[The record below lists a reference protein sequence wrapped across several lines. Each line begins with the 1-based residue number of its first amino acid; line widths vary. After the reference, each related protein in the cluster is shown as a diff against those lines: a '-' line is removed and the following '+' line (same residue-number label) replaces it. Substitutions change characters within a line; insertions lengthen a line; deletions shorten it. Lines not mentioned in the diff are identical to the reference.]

1 MDEKSL
7 IRIFLSFT
15 VMLASWSV
23 DGHQPVLNSE
33 SRTAKSPYII
43 EEPEIS
49 KAIFSEL
56 MGESHYYRIESDSR
70 FEFYVGIT
78 VPKIDN
84 CPISKNDPTAHAE
97 IEVLRKA
104 GKKLLNYRLPKT
116 TLYVTLEPC
125 TMCLGAMIHAR
136 IERVVFGASDPK
148 SGVCGSTIDLS
159 SESIF
164 NHQISVSGGVLEH
177 ECKNI
182 LQSFFKLRRK

>member
-1 MDEKSL
+1 MSEDEKWMKIAIDEAHLAMDENEIPVGAVLVQNNKL
-7 IRIFLSFT
+7 I
-15 VMLASWSV
+15 A
-23 DGHQPVLNSE
+23 Q
-33 SRTAKSPYII
+33 
-43 EEPEIS
+43 
-49 KAIFSEL
+49 
-56 MGESHYYRIESDSR
+56 SH
-70 FEFYVGIT
+70 
-78 VPKIDN
+78 N
-84 CPISKNDPTAHAE
+84 LPIKNNDPTAHAE

-159 SESIF
+159 SKSIF

>member
-1 MDEKSL
+1 MIEDEKWMQCA
-7 IRIFLSFT
+7 ITEANIAKDKGE
-15 VMLASWSV
+15 V
-23 DGHQPVLNSE
+23 PVGAIIIQNNQII
-33 SRTAKSPYII
+33 AK
-43 EEPEIS
+43 
-49 KAIFSEL
+49 A
-56 MGESHYYRIESDSR
+56 H
-70 FEFYVGIT
+70 
-78 VPKIDN
+78 N
-84 CPISKNDPTAHAE
+84 CPILKNDPTAHAE

-104 GKKLLNYRLPKT
+104 GEKLQNYRLAKT

-125 TMCLGAMIHAR
+125 AMCLGAMIHAR

>member
-1 MDEKSL
+1 MNKDEQWMKIALIEAKLAMDENEVPVGAILVQENIL
-7 IRIFLSFT
+7 I
-15 VMLASWSV
+15 AQA
-23 DGHQPVLNSE
+23 HNQPI
-33 SRTAKSPYII
+33 K
-43 EEPEIS
+43 
-49 KAIFSEL
+49 
-56 MGESHYYRIESDSR
+56 
-70 FEFYVGIT
+70 
-78 VPKIDN
+78 
-84 CPISKNDPTAHAE
+84 KNDPTAHAE

-104 GKKLLNYRLPKT
+104 GKKLQNYRLAKT

-125 TMCLGAMIHAR
+125 AMCLGAMIHAR

>member
-1 MDEKSL
+1 MTRDEQWMKIALIEAKLAMDENEVPVGAILVQENNL
-7 IRIFLSFT
+7 I
-15 VMLASWSV
+15 AQA
-23 DGHQPVLNSE
+23 HNQPIKN
-33 SRTAKSPYII
+33 
-43 EEPEIS
+43 
-49 KAIFSEL
+49 
-56 MGESHYYRIESDSR
+56 
-70 FEFYVGIT
+70 
-78 VPKIDN
+78 
-84 CPISKNDPTAHAE
+84 NDPTAHAE

-104 GKKLLNYRLPKT
+104 GAKLHNYRLAKT

-136 IERVVFGASDPK
+136 VERVVFGASDPK

-164 NHQISVSGGVLEH
+164 NHQISVSGGVLEI

>member
-1 MDEKSL
+1 MIEDEKW
-7 IRIFLSFT
+7 
-15 VMLASWSV
+15 MQYA
-23 DGHQPVLNSE
+23 
-33 SRTAKSPYII
+33 II
-43 EEPEIS
+43 EANIAKDKGEVPVGSIIVQNNQVIA
-49 KAIFSEL
+49 KAHNS
-56 MGESHYYRIESDSR
+56 
-70 FEFYVGIT
+70 
-78 VPKIDN
+78 
-84 CPISKNDPTAHAE
+84 PISKSDPTAHAE

-104 GKKLLNYRLPKT
+104 GAKLHNYRLPKT

-125 TMCLGAMIHAR
+125 AMCLGAMIHAR
-136 IERVVFGASDPK
+136 IEKVVFGASDPK

>member
-1 MDEKSL
+1 MIEDEKW
-7 IRIFLSFT
+7 
-15 VMLASWSV
+15 MQYA
-23 DGHQPVLNSE
+23 
-33 SRTAKSPYII
+33 II
-43 EEPEIS
+43 EANIAKDKGEVPVGSIIVQNNQVIA
-49 KAIFSEL
+49 KAHNS
-56 MGESHYYRIESDSR
+56 
-70 FEFYVGIT
+70 
-78 VPKIDN
+78 
-84 CPISKNDPTAHAE
+84 PISKNDPTAHAE

-125 TMCLGAMIHAR
+125 AMCLGAMVHAR

-148 SGVCGSTIDLS
+148 SGVCGSTIDFS

>member
-1 MDEKSL
+1 MDEDEKWMKIAIDEAHLAMDENEIPVGAVLVQNNKL
-7 IRIFLSFT
+7 IAQS
-15 VMLASWSV
+15 
-23 DGHQPVLNSE
+23 HNQPIKN
-33 SRTAKSPYII
+33 
-43 EEPEIS
+43 
-49 KAIFSEL
+49 
-56 MGESHYYRIESDSR
+56 
-70 FEFYVGIT
+70 
-78 VPKIDN
+78 
-84 CPISKNDPTAHAE
+84 NDPTAHAE

-125 TMCLGAMIHAR
+125 AMCFGAMIHAR

-164 NHQISVSGGVLEH
+164 NHQISVSSRVLEH
-177 ECKNI
+177 DCKNI

>member
-1 MDEKSL
+1 MNKDEQWMKIALIEAKLAMDESEVPVGAILVQENNL
-7 IRIFLSFT
+7 I
-15 VMLASWSV
+15 AQA
-23 DGHQPVLNSE
+23 HNQPI
-33 SRTAKSPYII
+33 K
-43 EEPEIS
+43 
-49 KAIFSEL
+49 
-56 MGESHYYRIESDSR
+56 
-70 FEFYVGIT
+70 
-78 VPKIDN
+78 
-84 CPISKNDPTAHAE
+84 KNDPTAHAE

-104 GKKLLNYRLPKT
+104 GEKLQNYRLAKT

-125 TMCLGAMIHAR
+125 AMCIGAMIHAR
-136 IERVVFGASDPK
+136 IERVVFGASDSK

>member
-1 MDEKSL
+1 MNEHEHWMQFAIKESNKAN
-7 IRIFLSFT
+7 IKGEI
-15 VMLASWSV
+15 
-23 DGHQPVLNSE
+23 PVGSILVQNGQII
-33 SRTAKSPYII
+33 AK
-43 EEPEIS
+43 
-49 KAIFSEL
+49 A
-56 MGESHYYRIESDSR
+56 H
-70 FEFYVGIT
+70 
-78 VPKIDN
+78 N

-104 GKKLLNYRLPKT
+104 GKILHNYRLPKT

-164 NHQISVSGGVLEH
+164 NHQISVNGGVLEV
-177 ECKNI
+177 ECKSM

>member
-1 MDEKSL
+1 MSEDEKWMQ
-7 IRIFLSFT
+7 I
-15 VMLASWSV
+15 A
-23 DGHQPVLNSE
+23 
-33 SRTAKSPYII
+33 II
-43 EEPEIS
+43 EANIAKNEDEVPVGAVLVKKGQLIS
-49 KAIFSEL
+49 Q
-56 MGESHYYRIESDSR
+56 GH
-70 FEFYVGIT
+70 
-78 VPKIDN
+78 N
-84 CPISKNDPTAHAE
+84 QPISKNDPTAHAE

-104 GKKLLNYRLPKT
+104 GEKLQNYRLAKT

-125 TMCLGAMIHAR
+125 SMCLGAMIHAR

-182 LQSFFKLRRK
+182 LKSFFKLRRK